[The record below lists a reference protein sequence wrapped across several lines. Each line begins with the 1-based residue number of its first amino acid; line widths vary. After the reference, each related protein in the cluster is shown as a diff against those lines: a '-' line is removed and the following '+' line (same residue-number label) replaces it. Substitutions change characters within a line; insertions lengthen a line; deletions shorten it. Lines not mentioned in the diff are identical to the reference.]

1 MSLKTT
7 SQKMFDSSCNKP
19 HTLCTSLYD
28 NGDVDDG
35 EAVTLQATITCSTSY
50 QGSRVLCH
58 TEQAI
63 CQNMFL
69 QAQDN
74 PH

>member
-1 MSLKTT
+1 
-7 SQKMFDSSCNKP
+7 MFDSSCSKP
-19 HTLCTSLYD
+19 NRLCTSLYD
-28 NGDVDDG
+28 NGDDGDDG
-35 EAVTLQATITCSTSY
+35 EAVTLQATVKCSTSC
-50 QGSRVLCH
+50 QGSTVLCH

-69 QAQDN
+69 QPQYN